1 LGRRGEGG
9 KLKAPDFVELRRAR
23 KAEVYEK
30 TGNWISTLG
39 DLVSAFAV
47 STISLESFAAGGQFA
62 TP

>member
-1 LGRRGEGG
+1 LSFG
-9 KLKAPDFVELRRAR
+9 AAR

-47 STISLESFAAGGQFA
+47 STISLESFVAGGQFA
-62 TP
+62 MP